1 MVSSKRIITTNGVE
15 LAQAEKLGLPEP
27 KREETRTKVLFWK
40 KDVMRVMITNEGN
53 ILVVTR
59 DDDWIELE
67 YEEKMWRELE
77 NYFKKNEE

>member
-1 MVSSKRIITTNGVE
+1 
-15 LAQAEKLGLPEP
+15 
-27 KREETRTKVLFWK
+27 
-40 KDVMRVMITNEGN
+40 MRVMITNEGN

-77 NYFKKNEE
+77 NYFNKNEEWAPHTTIEAQF

>member
-1 MVSSKRIITTNGVE
+1 MVSTKRIITTNGGE
-15 LAQAEKLGLPEP
+15 LEQAEKLGMPAPIRKEA
-27 KREETRTKVLFWK
+27 RTKVLFWK
-40 KDVMRVMITNEGN
+40 KDVMRVMVTNEGN

-67 YEEKMWRELE
+67 YDDKTWRELE

>member
-1 MVSSKRIITTNGVE
+1 MVSTKRIITTNGAE
-15 LAQAEKLGLPEP
+15 LAQAEKLGLTEP

-40 KDVMRVMITNEGN
+40 KDVMRVMVTNEGN

-67 YEEKMWRELE
+67 YEEKMWKELE
-77 NYFKKNEE
+77 SYFKKNEE